1 MSTSLNN
8 KACPNIPGDGC
19 SICGPGKCVTDFET
33 VFAYPNQPAVACGV
47 LEKAGH
53 GGLVPLAECGYL
65 PQLVNNKCKCRS
77 SIPKTSK
84 PTRNPTPSP
93 TRATPSG
100 SACPN
105 IPDDG
110 CSICGP
116 GKCVTDFDNIFAYP
130 GQPAV
135 ECGVLEKAGHGAV
148 IPLDQC
154 GYLPQIVKDD
164 CKCRSSIPVAPK
176 PTHQPTPSP
185 TPRQTPSPTPRQIS
199 GGRPQI
205 SGGRPTNPSS
215 SKCPNI
221 PDDGCSICG
230 PGKCVTDFDN
240 IFTYP
245 GQPAVAC
252 GVLEKAGHGAVIP
265 LDQCGYLPQLVK
277 NECKCRSSIPAAP
290 KPTHKPT
297 PSPTQR
303 QTPSPTSTK
312 PSTKCPDIPDDGCS
326 ICGPGKCVTDF
337 ETIFAYPGQP
347 AVACGVMEKAGH
359 GGVIPLDQCG
369 YLPQLVKND
378 CKCRSSI
385 PLTSESLPSPTRTP
399 AAPKPTPSP
408 TRKPTTIA
416 TMTPEIEFT
425 PFNAAIYSGS
435 DSSSSDGIT
444 IGLSIGAC
452 LLGVVITVY
461 SIYLMLNGKNKG
473 KDSIKDASTVGIQL
487 EADGSSFVRSH
498 RQKNSKT
505 IDEMIDVDPELL

>member
-53 GGLVPLAECGYL
+53 GGLVPLTECGYL
-65 PQLVNNKCKCRS
+65 PQIVKDDCKCRS
-77 SIPKTSK
+77 SIPNTSK

-105 IPDDG
+105 IPDGG

-116 GKCVTDFDNIFAYP
+116 GKCVTDFDNIFA
-130 GQPAV
+130 
-135 ECGVLEKAGHGAV
+135 
-148 IPLDQC
+148 
-154 GYLPQIVKDD
+154 
-164 CKCRSSIPVAPK
+164 
-176 PTHQPTPSP
+176 
-185 TPRQTPSPTPRQIS
+185 
-199 GGRPQI
+199 
-205 SGGRPTNPSS
+205 
-215 SKCPNI
+215 
-221 PDDGCSICG
+221 
-230 PGKCVTDFDN
+230 
-240 IFTYP
+240 YP